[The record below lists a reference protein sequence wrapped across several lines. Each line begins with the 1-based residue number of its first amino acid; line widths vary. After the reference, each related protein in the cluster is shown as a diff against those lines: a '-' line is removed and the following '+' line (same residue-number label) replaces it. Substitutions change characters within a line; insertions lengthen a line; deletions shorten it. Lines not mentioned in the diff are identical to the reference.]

1 MRWPRGL
8 REWAYVSAALH
19 LLAFLVILIQLP
31 ARKVDEPMEQGIPIE
46 VITPEAAQ
54 LAQADKPS
62 PSPSRTAAAKDEPLP
77 LPPPVEPPLPEPVS
91 APPASR
97 RPGARG
103 SCRIP
108 TRRPP
113 AAPRSATGR

>member
-19 LLAFLVILIQLP
+19 LLVFLVILIQLP
-31 ARKVDEPMEQGIPIE
+31 ASKVDEPMEQGIPIE

-62 PSPSRTAAAKDEPLP
+62 PSPSKTAAAKDEPLP
-77 LPPPVEPPLPEPVS
+77 LPPPVEPPVDDDVADAAESEPIPAEKAAALNDPEPTYQ
-91 APPASR
+91 
-97 RPGARG
+97 PGDP
-103 SCRIP
+103 SP
-108 TRRPP
+108 
-113 AAPRSATGR
+113 